1 MIKKQEK
8 NAKKEQKSS
17 KSKKSQK
24 KHKKLKITL
33 SVIFGL
39 LIFGYALYKVS
50 FNALAPVVFDYIVSK
65 NPDAFLK
72 LGDEFQSSDTSE
84 SNASKADGIAGNAE
98 QENKNSENDKNS
110 EKSDEKNEKK
120 SEEKAENGKKSKKNG
135 KNSDE
140 KVNSG
145 GKATQKG
152 YSTETYIG
160 TLTTADMS
168 TVIKNISSADKTRI
182 IAICKSVVA
191 ANDMPRFA
199 KMATQGMSG
208 DDYAYAESY
217 LRSHLSNSQKKEIME
232 IVRKYLGR

>member
-8 NAKKEQKSS
+8 NAKNEQK
-17 KSKKSQK
+17 KPK

-33 SVIFGL
+33 SVVFGL
-39 LIFGYALYKVS
+39 LIFGFALYKVS

-65 NPDAFLK
+65 NPDALLK
-72 LGDEFQSSDTSE
+72 LGGEEIQSTDAGNEASSE
-84 SNASKADGIAGNAE
+84 ADGSKGSTE
-98 QENKNSENDKNS
+98 EENESSEGDKNS
-110 EKSDEKNEKK
+110 KKNDEKNAKK
-120 SEEKAENGKKSKKNG
+120 SEKNTENDKKSKKND

-140 KVNSG
+140 KTGSG
-145 GKATQKG
+145 GKTTEKG
-152 YSTETYIG
+152 YTTETYIG

-168 TVIKNISSADKTRI
+168 TVIRNISSADKTRI

-191 ANDMPRFA
+191 AGDMPRFA

>member
-8 NAKKEQKSS
+8 KQKE
-17 KSKKSQK
+17 QK

-33 SVIFGL
+33 SVVFGL

-98 QENKNSENDKNS
+98 QENESSENDKNS
-110 EKSDEKNEKK
+110 ENSDEK
-120 SEEKAENGKKSKKNG
+120 KAENDKKSKKNG

-145 GKATQKG
+145 GKATEKG

-168 TVIKNISSADKTRI
+168 TVIRNISSADKTRI

-191 ANDMPRFA
+191 AGDMPRFA

-232 IVRKYLGR
+232 IVRKYLGK

>member
-8 NAKKEQKSS
+8 KQKEQKEH
-17 KSKKSQK
+17 K

-33 SVIFGL
+33 SVVFGL

-72 LGDEFQSSDTSE
+72 LGDGEIQSSDISE
-84 SNASKADGIAGNAE
+84 GGSEADESKEVSG
-98 QENKNSENDKNS
+98 QEDKNSEDDKNS
-110 EKSDEKNEKK
+110 EKNDEKNAKK
-120 SEEKAENGKKSKKNG
+120 SEKKAENDKKSKKND

-140 KVNSG
+140 KTASG
-145 GKATQKG
+145 GKTAEKG
-152 YSTETYIG
+152 YTTETYIG

-168 TVIKNISSADKTRI
+168 TVIRNISSADKTRI

-191 ANDMPRFA
+191 AGDMPRFA